1 MKLGAKIPEDSSVI
15 IEFKG
20 VEKTKWM
27 MKSPIIGDDSY
38 LESNGQREITNVSQV
53 LYTFS
58 EQNDNLSLI
67 SEGKQLHSFPF
78 EILLPAEL
86 PSSILYYFGR
96 NNRVIIRY
104 KIRVTLKK
112 LYAKGDESLIELQ
125 QKISASRAI
134 WV

>member
-38 LESNGQREITNVSQV
+38 LESNGEREITNVSQV